1 MSTSSSRPIG
11 VTLVALLYLSLAVF
25 TLVIAARYVLFP
37 GENEEMILLFTR
49 LELPVTLIN
58 LLAVPPLITAGIA
71 TLLFRG
77 LWQQRLWG
85 WAATLFF
92 SFLGMLASLMAL
104 AFFLAFYFNTPKTMG
119 TATGAFILFALIFI
133 YFLKTSPKPSTTQPS
148 PSPAPAQ
155 PLRVQVQTASP
166 RSRPPAAAPR
176 QAPLGQP
183 DVHYETIHRAPT
195 VALPAAQETTL
206 PVAPTPLFHLI
217 ATQGPDAGKQFDVFK
232 EDILIGR
239 HPTLADVVLADPTVS
254 ARHAR
259 ILRQATGFQL
269 LDLGSTNGTYLNGK
283 RIQEGALHENDVIRL
298 GATTLVLQF
307 PRASQHTLATRGE
320 D

>member
-1 MSTSSSRPIG
+1 
-11 VTLVALLYLSLAVF
+11 
-25 TLVIAARYVLFP
+25 
-37 GENEEMILLFTR
+37 
-49 LELPVTLIN
+49 
-58 LLAVPPLITAGIA
+58 
-71 TLLFRG
+71 
-77 LWQQRLWG
+77 
-85 WAATLFF
+85 
-92 SFLGMLASLMAL
+92 
-104 AFFLAFYFNTPKTMG
+104 
-119 TATGAFILFALIFI
+119 
-133 YFLKTSPKPSTTQPS
+133 
-148 PSPAPAQ
+148 
-155 PLRVQVQTASP
+155 
-166 RSRPPAAAPR
+166 
-176 QAPLGQP
+176 
-183 DVHYETIHRAPT
+183 
-195 VALPAAQETTL
+195 
-206 PVAPTPLFHLI
+206 
-217 ATQGPDAGKQFDVFK
+217 FK